1 VIWGSGFH
9 LRAEEESGTRA
20 KEIFLNVKKKLKLNQ
35 GMKMKTKAIYE
46 NGVLK
51 PLGKLDLPEKAKVK
65 ITIRENFS
73 KLLDE
78 VGAREAKEDIDTV
91 LGNMRTRVYYG

>member
-1 VIWGSGFH
+1 
-9 LRAEEESGTRA
+9 
-20 KEIFLNVKKKLKLNQ
+20 
-35 GMKMKTKAIYE
+35 MKTKAIYQD
-46 NGVLK
+46 GVLK
-51 PLGKLDLPEKAKVK
+51 PLVKLDLPEKANVK

-91 LGNMRTRVYYG
+91 LGTVRTRVYYG

>member
-1 VIWGSGFH
+1 
-9 LRAEEESGTRA
+9 
-20 KEIFLNVKKKLKLNQ
+20 
-35 GMKMKTKAIYE
+35 MKTKAIYE

-73 KLLDE
+73 RLLDE

-91 LGNMRTRVYYG
+91 LGTMRTRVYYG